1 MLIVA
6 LEHSDEYPAGAFIGL
21 PPIKHFVIRGQ
32 STRRSRRMIGRIRIG
47 QDGEDGEESEDGQD
61 IMGDAGPPIYAAI

>member
-1 MLIVA
+1 
-6 LEHSDEYPAGAFIGL
+6 
-21 PPIKHFVIRGQ
+21 
-32 STRRSRRMIGRIRIG
+32 MIGRIRIG